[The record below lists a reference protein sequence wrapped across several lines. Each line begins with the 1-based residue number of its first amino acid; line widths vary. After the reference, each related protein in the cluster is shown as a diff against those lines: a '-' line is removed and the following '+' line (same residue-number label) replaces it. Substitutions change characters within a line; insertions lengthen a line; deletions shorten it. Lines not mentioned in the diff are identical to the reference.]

1 MAESEVLKNC
11 LEFLKANKIFCW
23 RNNTGAIQKG
33 GRWIKFGFNGSSD
46 ILGITP
52 DGRFLAVECKRE
64 KGGIISDAQKEFL
77 FNITKAGGVAIIANS
92 LEALQEGLKI
102 NRVLVN

>member
-11 LEFLKANKIFCW
+11 LEFLKANNIFCW

-33 GRWIKFGFNGSSD
+33 GRWIKFGYNGSSD

-52 DGRFLAVECKRE
+52 DGRFLAVECKKE
-64 KGGIISDAQKEFL
+64 NGGLLSDTQKEFIDKI
-77 FNITKAGGVAIIANS
+77 NNSGGVAFVANS
-92 LEALQEGLKI
+92 LENLQRNLKNFCVI
-102 NRVLVN
+102 K